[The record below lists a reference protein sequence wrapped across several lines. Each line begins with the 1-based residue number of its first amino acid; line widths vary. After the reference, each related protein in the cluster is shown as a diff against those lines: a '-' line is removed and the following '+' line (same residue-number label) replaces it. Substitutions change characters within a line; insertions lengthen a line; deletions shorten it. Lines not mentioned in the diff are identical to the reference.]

1 MSDDFYLHEDE
12 WGMIELLPRENS
24 AERREMVIEA
34 QAHGEAHRAPG
45 GIGWTEIFVAPTA
58 AVQLG
63 VRNINLAA
71 MAELLGPDW
80 QRYARVTS
88 GYSSYVED
96 CPSSYAF
103 RGPRGDGYKNVV
115 YGTFKDDV
123 VTSICVTRCGPTLAP
138 VLFKLGTTFQL
149 ILCDLWSDV
158 VIDLADQV
166 AIARYVAVDDSDDE

>member
-12 WGMIELLPRENS
+12 WGMIELLPRENY
-24 AERREMVIEA
+24 AERREMVAEA
-34 QAHGEAHRAPG
+34 QAHSEAHRAPD
-45 GIGWTEIFVAPTA
+45 GIGWTQIFVAPAA
-58 AVQLG
+58 AVELT
-63 VRNINLAA
+63 VRDVKLAA
-71 MAELLGPDW
+71 LAELLGPDW
-80 QRYARVTS
+80 QRCGRVTS

-115 YGTFKDDV
+115 YGTFKDDA
-123 VTSICVTRCGPTLAP
+123 VTSICVTRCGPMLAP
-138 VLFKLGTTFQL
+138 VLFKLGTTYRL

-166 AIARYVAVDDSDDE
+166 AIARYVDDSDDE